1 MIVVASSDNESS
13 QVTLPGLSIC
23 VPVPVIRGLK
33 RFLTMSEVAEV
44 EDGVVI
50 IDCVAI
56 FYEEGESSY
65 IMSYSRSPSSL
76 LRYLAAQPCFA
87 ASYLKFTRL
96 AGIAHYIT
104 TINTNHQSDSE
115 K

>member
-1 MIVVASSDNESS
+1 MIVVASNDNESS

-56 FYEEGESSY
+56 FMKRAKEAN
-65 IMSYSRSPSSL
+65 IIARRISL
-76 LRYLAAQPCFA
+76 DVGFRE
-87 ASYLKFTRL
+87 LKNAL
-96 AGIAHYIT
+96 
-104 TINTNHQSDSE
+104 
-115 K
+115 